1 MTDHSKLPPGLN
13 RIHIFSFHATHF
25 FVPPPRMTNLFDDTS
40 HRRRVP
46 TFQRPQTRVSLAC
59 PQLIGTT
66 GKVNKQIPHTRD
78 SPTNDTFI
86 ESERWLIYSYFIYKH
101 SSPEEFS
108 LSLSRFPAKCSGHL
122 SGIPLHSGELRV
134 NPNSSHW
141 GSLGITL
148 YRHN

>member
-13 RIHIFSFHATHF
+13 RIHIFSCHPFLRI
-25 FVPPPRMTNLFDDTS
+25 PPRMTNLFDDTS

-66 GKVNKQIPHTRD
+66 GKVNKQIPHTGD

-86 ESERWLIYSYFIYKH
+86 ESER
-101 SSPEEFS
+101 
-108 LSLSRFPAKCSGHL
+108 
-122 SGIPLHSGELRV
+122 
-134 NPNSSHW
+134 
-141 GSLGITL
+141 
-148 YRHN
+148 